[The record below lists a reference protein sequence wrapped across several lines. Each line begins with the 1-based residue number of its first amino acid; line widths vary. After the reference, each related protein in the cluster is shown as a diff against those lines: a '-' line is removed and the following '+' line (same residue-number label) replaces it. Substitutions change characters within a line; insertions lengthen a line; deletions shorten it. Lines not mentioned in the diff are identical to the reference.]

1 MRYTAAWT
9 DVHKTN
15 PDYLSEIC
23 VHINL
28 IIPPIRVNMYTPKG
42 KQNQTEVTAMKR
54 ENAFFE
60 EMKRVGH
67 AWDDERRA
75 RLEQR
80 REIEKTYG
88 YCSEEYSTWLA
99 ENKDIPFPFTDGA
112 NKAYRAWAGSIESNA
127 DEFEFSDLLWDREVA
142 DFVDTLRK
150 AGITEFAY
158 TGKSTALM
166 ENIHQLAAEG
176 CTMTGLYTR
185 IKKEFWGETEIQGIR
200 FSVN

>member
-1 MRYTAAWT
+1 MNR
-9 DVHKTN
+9 
-15 PDYLSEIC
+15 
-23 VHINL
+23 
-28 IIPPIRVNMYTPKG
+28 
-42 KQNQTEVTAMKR
+42 Q
-54 ENAFFE
+54 NAFFE
-60 EMKRVGH
+60 DMKRTGH

-75 RLEQR
+75 RIEQR

-88 YCSEEYSTWLA
+88 YCSEEYSNWLA

-112 NKAYRAWAGSIESNA
+112 NKAYRAWAGSIENGA

-166 ENIHQLAAEG
+166 ENIYQLAAEG
-176 CTMTGLYTR
+176 CTMTGLYT
-185 IKKEFWGETEIQGIR
+185 KSKEELWGETEIQGIR

>member
-1 MRYTAAWT
+1 
-9 DVHKTN
+9 
-15 PDYLSEIC
+15 
-23 VHINL
+23 
-28 IIPPIRVNMYTPKG
+28 
-42 KQNQTEVTAMKR
+42 MKK
-54 ENAFFE
+54 ENTFFE
-60 EMKRVGH
+60 EMKKVGH

-88 YCSEEYSTWLA
+88 YCSEEYSNWLA

-112 NKAYRAWAGSIESNA
+112 NKAYRAWAGSIQ
-127 DEFEFSDLLWDREVA
+127 DELEILEFSDLLWDREVA

-150 AGITEFAY
+150 AGITEFIY
-158 TGKSTALM
+158 TGHSTALM

-176 CTMTGLYTR
+176 CTMTGLYKAEHEER
-185 IKKEFWGETEIQGIR
+185 WGTTTVMGIR

>member
-1 MRYTAAWT
+1 
-9 DVHKTN
+9 
-15 PDYLSEIC
+15 
-23 VHINL
+23 
-28 IIPPIRVNMYTPKG
+28 
-42 KQNQTEVTAMKR
+42 MKR

-75 RLEQR
+75 KLEQR

-88 YCSEEYSTWLA
+88 YCSEEYSNWLA

-112 NKAYRAWAGSIESNA
+112 NKAYRA
-127 DEFEFSDLLWDREVA
+127 EFSDLLWDREVA

>member
-1 MRYTAAWT
+1 
-9 DVHKTN
+9 
-15 PDYLSEIC
+15 
-23 VHINL
+23 
-28 IIPPIRVNMYTPKG
+28 
-42 KQNQTEVTAMKR
+42 MKR

-75 RLEQR
+75 KLEQR

-88 YCSEEYSTWLA
+88 YCSEEYSNWLA

-112 NKAYRAWAGSIESNA
+112 NKAYRAWA
-127 DEFEFSDLLWDREVA
+127 FSDLLWDREVA

-150 AGITEFAY
+150 AGITEFVY

-176 CTMTGLYTR
+176 CTMTGLYRR

>member
-1 MRYTAAWT
+1 MLNR
-9 DVHKTN
+9 N
-15 PDYLSEIC
+15 
-23 VHINL
+23 
-28 IIPPIRVNMYTPKG
+28 
-42 KQNQTEVTAMKR
+42 
-54 ENAFFE
+54 NAHFE
-60 EMKRVGH
+60 ELRRIG
-67 AWDDERRA
+67 DEYEERRRA
-75 RLEQR
+75 HEEKKQQILEDYGW
-80 REIEKTYG
+80 ESDELKAWYEEKKEMTYPV
-88 YCSEEYSTWLA
+88 EA
-99 ENKDIPFPFTDGA
+99 GA
-112 NKAYRAWAGSIESNA
+112 CKAYRAWSQSVEKEK
-127 DEFEFSDLLWDREVA
+127 DEVEMDDFLWDREVA

>member
-1 MRYTAAWT
+1 
-9 DVHKTN
+9 
-15 PDYLSEIC
+15 
-23 VHINL
+23 
-28 IIPPIRVNMYTPKG
+28 
-42 KQNQTEVTAMKR
+42 MKR

-60 EMKRVGH
+60 EMKKVGH

-112 NKAYRAWAGSIESNA
+112 NKAYRAWAGSIQ
-127 DEFEFSDLLWDREVA
+127 DELEILEFSDLLWDREVA

-150 AGITEFAY
+150 AGITVFVY